1 VVGSYFHSVTLDKEK
16 CKGCTNCIKR
26 CPTEAIRVRE
36 GRAVIIEERCIDC
49 GECVRTCPN
58 LAKSVITDGLDAVL
72 TDGFEKRVVMPA
84 PSFYGQ
90 FKPDVQVPEVL
101 GALTAIGF
109 DGVYEVARAAEFCT
123 YAMRQYISDH
133 SAPRPLISAACPAI
147 VRLIQVR
154 FPALLKHLMLIES
167 PMEVAARLARE
178 RMVQETGL
186 SPAKIGCYFI
196 TPCPAKVTAVR
207 QPVGQDI
214 SNVSGVLS
222 MEEVYGRVLKA
233 LSSHDTSAAM
243 ESSALGIGWGQA
255 GGEGRAVTEG
265 HCAVDGIHNVIQV
278 LDEVERGD
286 LTDIEFLE
294 AQACVGGCVGGCLAV
309 QNPFVGRS
317 RIQSLVIDT
326 GRSDSDVVDW
336 DSWVERYQAG
346 QFSIGE
352 VDPRPVMRLATDVK
366 TALDLLRRV
375 EDIEEDLPGLDC
387 GSCGS
392 PNCRALAEDI
402 VRGTSYQTD
411 CVFKLRERVHELA
424 SEVVELAEK
433 VPPAMGHDTDSSRRS
448 K

>member
-123 YAMRQYISDH
+123 YAMRQYITDH

-154 FPALLKHLMLIES
+154 FPALLKHLMLVES

-207 QPVGQDI
+207 TSPMSAECCQWKRSTG
-214 SNVSGVLS
+214 VSL
-222 MEEVYGRVLKA
+222 RPCHLTTHLQQWNQA
-233 LSSHDTSAAM
+233 P
-243 ESSALGIGWGQA
+243 WGSA
-255 GGEGRAVTEG
+255 GGKQAVREELSPKVT
-265 HCAVDGIHNVIQV
+265 APLMASIMS
-278 LDEVERGD
+278 
-286 LTDIEFLE
+286 F
-294 AQACVGGCVGGCLAV
+294 
-309 QNPFVGRS
+309 RS
-317 RIQSLVIDT
+317 
-326 GRSDSDVVDW
+326 W
-336 DSWVERYQAG
+336 
-346 QFSIGE
+346 
-352 VDPRPVMRLATDVK
+352 MRL
-366 TALDLLRRV
+366 
-375 EDIEEDLPGLDC
+375 
-387 GSCGS
+387 S
-392 PNCRALAEDI
+392 AE
-402 VRGTSYQTD
+402 T
-411 CVFKLRERVHELA
+411 
-424 SEVVELAEK
+424 
-433 VPPAMGHDTDSSRRS
+433 
-448 K
+448 